1 LLLPLLVPR
10 TRPGPSDKAGGS
22 TQDQTP
28 SCCDWPTR
36 PAQHAGYVEEA
47 YQNGCNGQSLLVTLS
62 SLQSGRLAPTSANP
76 TISDPSISRSLDVAN
91 NNIQPKLRR
100 AEDAAGRARLW
111 MAGAAIYITITAGW
125 PGQGTVLALWERIVR
140 ANNGWYRLHAKN
152 RRCSK

>member
-1 LLLPLLVPR
+1 VPR

-22 TQDQTP
+22 TQDNTP

-47 YQNGCNGQSLLVTLS
+47 YQNGCNGRSLLVTLS

-91 NNIQPKLRR
+91 NNIQPKLRK
-100 AEDAAGRARLW
+100 GRRRRGSGAPVDGRRRDIYHDHGR
-111 MAGAAIYITITAGW
+111 MAGAGHGVGSLGEDSAG
-125 PGQGTVLALWERIVR
+125 Q
-140 ANNGWYRLHAKN
+140 
-152 RRCSK
+152 